1 MKILLIANYLP
12 DGQQSMQ
19 RYAAILQE
27 GFTAAGHEVRLIRPT
42 ALLGK
47 LGAGGKWFGYF
58 DKFVLFPRELRRAAE
73 WADVVH
79 ICDHSN
85 AIYVKYLENRL
96 HVVTCHDLLAVRSAL
111 GEFPGYPTRW
121 SGRQLQRMIVNG
133 LSRARNIVCVSEATR
148 VDVERLLPGGDRNV
162 ICIYNG
168 LNYPYEP
175 MPPEEAARRLQ
186 ELGLSPD
193 QPFILHV
200 GGNQWYKNRA
210 GVLKIF
216 AALRK
221 RIPNL
226 LLVMAGKPWTGE
238 MRELARELGLENA
251 AVERACVSE
260 EDLRAL
266 YSSAEALLFP
276 SLAEGFGWPV
286 AEALAC
292 GCAVVTSNRAPM
304 TEVGGS
310 AATYIDPL
318 DHEPAAMAVASV
330 IGSRRSRKLRA
341 GFSTAAMI
349 DGYLALYRSLLGEV
363 SSPAAGEL
371 TCVSYL

>member
-1 MKILLIANYLP
+1 MRILLIANYSP
-12 DGQQSMQ
+12 DRQQSMQ

-27 GFTAAGHEVRLIRPT
+27 GFTAAGHEVRLIRPK
-42 ALLGK
+42 AVAGK
-47 LGAGGKWFGYF
+47 TGGKWLGYF
-58 DKFVLFPRELRRAAE
+58 DKFVLFPRELRRASE
-73 WADVVH
+73 WADVVQ

-85 AIYVKYLENRL
+85 AIYVKYLESRL

-111 GEFPGYPTRW
+111 GEFPCYPTRW
-121 SGRQLQRMIVNG
+121 SGRRLQRMIVNG
-133 LSRARNIVCVSEATR
+133 LTRAGNIVCVSEATR
-148 VDVERLLPGGDRNV
+148 ADVERLVSGGDRNV
-162 ICIYNG
+162 TCIYNG

-175 MPPEEAARRLQ
+175 MPRAEAAERL
-186 ELGLSPD
+186 ETLGLSRD

-216 AALRK
+216 ALLRK
-221 RIPNL
+221 RVPNL
-226 LLVMAGKPWTGE
+226 LLVMAGKPWTAE
-238 MRELARELGLENA
+238 MRKLARELGLENF
-251 AVERACVSE
+251 AVERAGVSE

-266 YSSAEALLFP
+266 YSRAEALLFP

-286 AEALAC
+286 AEAQAC
-292 GCAVVTSNRAPM
+292 GCPVVTSNRAPM

-318 DHEPAAMAVASV
+318 DHESAAMAVASV
-330 IGSRRSRKLRA
+330 IGSRRSRKPGA

-349 DGYLALYRSLLGEV
+349 DGYLALYRSLLSEAA
-363 SSPAAGEL
+363 SPAAGEL